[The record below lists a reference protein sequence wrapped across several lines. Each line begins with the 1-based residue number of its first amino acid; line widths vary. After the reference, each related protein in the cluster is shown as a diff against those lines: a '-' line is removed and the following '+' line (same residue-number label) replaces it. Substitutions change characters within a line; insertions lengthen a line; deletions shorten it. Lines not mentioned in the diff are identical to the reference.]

1 MDENIE
7 ITFFTLLDLLESVKT
22 INDLKNILE
31 VLDEEGFDDLN
42 ELITYFENTE
52 QYEMCGYIQKFIK
65 NKENGI

>member
-7 ITFFTLLDLLESVKT
+7 ITFFTLLDLLESVET

-31 VLDEEGFDDLN
+31 VLEEEGFDDLH

-52 QYEMCGYIQKFIK
+52 QYEMCSYILNFIK
-65 NKENGI
+65 NRENGI